1 MSAAHSRTQP
11 HTSAVSLQLTQAFT
25 TILPT
30 PTQLNVP
37 APEPGVAA
45 AGADVLGATLVD
57 ERPVAVE
64 PALLHSEEAPAELR
78 VVDQVLFVPECE
90 KEREKKK
97 RRETKRDGE

>member
-25 TILPT
+25 SILPT

-64 PALLHSEEAPAELR
+64 PALLHPEEAPAELR
-78 VVDQVLFVPECE
+78 EVDQVLFVPAR
-90 KEREKKK
+90 KREKK
-97 RRETKRDGE
+97 RREERDEERW